1 MFLRGQEHG
10 GKAEQA
16 AFPHLA
22 RFLFHNRESIA
33 LKNHIL
39 ILALLCSACNMSV
52 TEADE
57 SAQSNAASHQT
68 KAATPPAAPESD
80 PYAFVL
86 VPEPAGAPAR
96 VEAVLQ
102 AQVALDR
109 AGFSPG
115 VLDGKEGMSF
125 TSALKG
131 FQEARGLP
139 QTGQYDEATAKALL
153 GERPQPATWLVKIPS
168 GFAKGPF
175 FAIPKNL
182 NDQAKLPALGYRNLL
197 EKLAERFH
205 TRPEVL
211 MALNR
216 PDARVGAGTTVRV
229 PAIANQPV
237 ARIEGDERGWGETLA
252 SLGVAKEQPQVDH
265 IVVDKSDGLLRAYD
279 AQNRLI
285 AQFPATTGSQHDP
298 LPIGVWEI
306 KGLSR
311 NPDFHYNPDLFW
323 DASSTDQKAVLKP
336 GPNGPVGVVWI
347 DLSKPHYG
355 IHGTPEPQTIGR
367 TESHGCIRLTNWD
380 AARLAQMVQSGVK
393 AVFQP

>member
-1 MFLRGQEHG
+1 M
-10 GKAEQA
+10 KTN
-16 AFPHLA
+16 P
-22 RFLFHNRESIA
+22 
-33 LKNHIL
+33 L
-39 ILALLCSACNMSV
+39 ILTLLCAACNMTV
-52 TEADE
+52 TEANE
-57 SAQSNAASHQT
+57 SAPSNQATGQAAR
-68 KAATPPAAPESD
+68 PAGD
-80 PYAFVL
+80 PYAFTV
-86 VPEPAGAPAR
+86 VPEPTGAPAR
-96 VEAVLQ
+96 VESVLQ

-125 TSALKG
+125 TTALRG
-131 FQEARGLP
+131 FQEAKGLP
-139 QTGQYDEATAKALL
+139 TTGEYDEATARALL
-153 GERPQPATWLVKIPS
+153 GDRPQPATLLVKIPAD
-168 GFAKGPF
+168 FARGPF
-175 FAIPKNL
+175 FAVPREL

-205 TRPEVL
+205 TRPEAL
-211 MALNR
+211 LALN
-216 PDARVGAGTTVRV
+216 PPNTKLGAGATIRV

-252 SLGVAKEQPQVDH
+252 GLGVAKEQTQADH
-265 IVVDKSDGLLRAYD
+265 IVVDKSDGVLRAYD

-285 AQFPATTGSQHDP
+285 AQFPATMGSQHDP
-298 LPIGVWEI
+298 LPIGTWEI

-380 AARLAQMVQSGVK
+380 AARLAQMVKSGVK

>member
-1 MFLRGQEHG
+1 M
-10 GKAEQA
+10 
-16 AFPHLA
+16 
-22 RFLFHNRESIA
+22 
-33 LKNHIL
+33 KNHAL
-39 ILALLCSACNMSV
+39 ILTLLCAACNMTV

-57 SAQSNAASHQT
+57 SARSNAASPQA
-68 KAATPPAAPESD
+68 KDAAPPSAD
-80 PYAFVL
+80 PYAFVI

-96 VEAVLQ
+96 VEAVLR

-125 TSALKG
+125 TTALKG
-131 FQEARGLP
+131 FQQARGLP
-139 QTGQYDEATAKALL
+139 ATGQYDEATARTLM
-153 GERPQPATWLVKIPS
+153 GDRPQPATWLVKIPT

-175 FAIPKNL
+175 FAVPKDL
-182 NDQAKLPALGYRNLL
+182 NDQAQLPALGYRNLL

-211 MALNR
+211 LALN
-216 PDARVGAGTTVRV
+216 PPNTKVGAGATIRV

-237 ARIEGDERGWGETLA
+237 ARIEGDERGWGAMLA
-252 SLGVAKEQPQVDH
+252 SLGVAKDQPQADH
-265 IVVDKSDGLLRAYD
+265 IVVDKSDGVLRVYD

-285 AQFPATTGSQHDP
+285 AQFPATMGSQHDP
-298 LPIGVWEI
+298 LPIGTWEI

-323 DASSTDQKAVLKP
+323 DASSSDQKAVLKP

-367 TESHGCIRLTNWD
+367 AESHGCIRLTNWD

>member
-1 MFLRGQEHG
+1 MKNHMLILTLLCAACKVSVTDANDSAAAPKG
-10 GKAEQA
+10 QA
-16 AFPHLA
+16 AGTQQ
-22 RFLFHNRESIA
+22 
-33 LKNHIL
+33 
-39 ILALLCSACNMSV
+39 SA
-52 TEADE
+52 A
-57 SAQSNAASHQT
+57 
-68 KAATPPAAPESD
+68 PAAND
-80 PYAFVL
+80 ADFTI
-86 VPEPAGAPAR
+86 VPEPTGAPPR
-96 VEAVLQ
+96 TDSILQ

-125 TSALKG
+125 TAALKG

-139 QTGQYDEATAKALL
+139 ATGTYDEATAKALL
-153 GERPQPATWLVKIPS
+153 NGQPQPATWLVRIPDS
-168 GFAKGPF
+168 FARGPF
-175 FAIPKNL
+175 FNVPKDL

-205 TRPEVL
+205 TKPEVL
-211 MALNR
+211 VALNA
-216 PDARVGAGTTVRV
+216 PNTKVGAGTTIRV

-237 ARIEGDERGWGETLA
+237 ARIDGDERGWGTTLA
-252 SLGVAKEQPQVDH
+252 SLGVAKDQPQADH
-265 IVVDKSDGLLRAYD
+265 IVVDKSDGVLRAYD
-279 AQNRLI
+279 AQNKLI
-285 AQFPATTGSQHDP
+285 AQFPATMGSQYDP
-298 LPIGVWEI
+298 LPLGTWEI

-323 DASSTDQKAVLKP
+323 DASANDQKAVLKP

-380 AARLAQMVQSGVK
+380 AARLAQMVKSGVK
-393 AVFQP
+393 AVFQA

>member
-1 MFLRGQEHG
+1 MTVTQANESTSSQEPQ
-10 GKAEQA
+10 GKA
-16 AFPHLA
+16 A
-22 RFLFHNRESIA
+22 R
-33 LKNHIL
+33 
-39 ILALLCSACNMSV
+39 
-52 TEADE
+52 
-57 SAQSNAASHQT
+57 
-68 KAATPPAAPESD
+68 PAAPAAD
-80 PYAFVL
+80 PYAFVI

-96 VEAVLQ
+96 ADSVLQ

-139 QTGQYDEATAKALL
+139 LTGQYDEATARALL
-153 GERPQPATWLVKIPS
+153 GDRPQPATWLVKIPS
-168 GFAKGPF
+168 GFAQGPF
-175 FAIPKNL
+175 FAVPKDL
-182 NDQAKLPALGYRNLL
+182 NDQARLPALGYRNLL

-205 TRPEVL
+205 TKPEVL
-211 MALNR
+211 VTLNR
-216 PDARVGAGTTVRV
+216 PDTRVGAGTTVRV

-252 SLGVAKEQPQVDH
+252 SLGVAKDQPQADH
-265 IVVDKSDGLLRAYD
+265 IVVDKSDGVLRAYD

-285 AQFPATTGSQHDP
+285 AQFPATMGSQHDP
-298 LPIGVWEI
+298 LPIGAWEI

-323 DASSTDQKAVLKP
+323 DASSSDQKAVLKP

-380 AARLAQMVQSGVK
+380 AARLAQMVRSGVK
-393 AVFQP
+393 AVFQE

>member
-1 MFLRGQEHG
+1 M
-10 GKAEQA
+10 KTY
-16 AFPHLA
+16 P
-22 RFLFHNRESIA
+22 
-33 LKNHIL
+33 L
-39 ILALLCSACNMSV
+39 ILSLLCAACNMTV
-52 TEADE
+52 TEANE
-57 SAQSNAASHQT
+57 SAQSNTVSNQAREPAAR
-68 KAATPPAAPESD
+68 PAAPAAD
-80 PYAFVL
+80 PYAFVV
-86 VPEPAGAPAR
+86 VPEPAGVPAR
-96 VEAVLQ
+96 VETALQ

-139 QTGQYDEATAKALL
+139 VSGQYDEATARALL
-153 GERPQPATWLVKIPS
+153 GDRPQPATWLVRIPA
-168 GFAKGPF
+168 GFARGPF
-175 FAIPKNL
+175 FAVPRDL
-182 NDQAKLPALGYRNLL
+182 SEQAKLPALGYRNLL

-205 TRPEVL
+205 TKPEVL

-216 PDARVGAGTTVRV
+216 PDMRVGAGTTIRV

-252 SLGVAKEQPQVDH
+252 SLGVAKDQPQADH
-265 IVVDKSDGLLRAYD
+265 IVVDSSDGVLRAYD

-285 AQFPATTGSQHDP
+285 AQFPATMGSQHDP
-298 LPIGVWEI
+298 LPIGSWEI
-306 KGLSR
+306 KGLSQ

>member
-1 MFLRGQEHG
+1 MKKQT
-10 GKAEQA
+10 
-16 AFPHLA
+16 
-22 RFLFHNRESIA
+22 
-33 LKNHIL
+33 IL
-39 ILALLCSACNMSV
+39 MPLLCAACNMTV
-52 TEADE
+52 TEANE
-57 SAQSNAASHQT
+57 SASSQQAQARVQQQ
-68 KAATPPAAPESD
+68 PAAD

-86 VPEPAGAPAR
+86 VPEPAGAPQR
-96 VEAVLQ
+96 TEVILQ

-115 VLDGKEGMSF
+115 VLDGKDGMSF
-125 TSALKG
+125 TSALQG
-131 FQEARGLP
+131 FQQAKGLP
-139 QTGQYDEATAKALL
+139 ETGRYDKGTAAALL
-153 GERPQPATWLVKIPS
+153 EDRPQPATWLVKIPA

-175 FAIPKNL
+175 VNVPKGL
-182 NDQAKLPALGYRNLL
+182 NEQAALPALGYRNLL

-216 PDARVGAGTTVRV
+216 PDTKVGAGGTIRV

-237 ARIEGDERGWGETLA
+237 ARIEGDERGWGATLA
-252 SLGVAKEQPQVDH
+252 GLGVAANQPQADH
-265 IVVDKSDGLLRAYD
+265 VVVDKSDGVVRVFG
-279 AQNRLI
+279 AQNQLM
-285 AQFPATTGSQHDP
+285 AQFPATMGSEHDP
-298 LPIGVWEI
+298 LPIGSWEI

-380 AARLAQMVQSGVK
+380 AARLAQMVKPGVK
-393 AVFQP
+393 AVFEE